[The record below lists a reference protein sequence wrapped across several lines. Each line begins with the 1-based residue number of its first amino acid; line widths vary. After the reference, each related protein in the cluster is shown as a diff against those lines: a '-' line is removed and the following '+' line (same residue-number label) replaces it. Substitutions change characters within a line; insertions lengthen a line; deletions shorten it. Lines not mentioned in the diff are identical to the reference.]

1 MAHSSS
7 SVFQAL
13 RIAVLTVSD
22 SRTLETDSSGQTL
35 IDALQQAGHQLAE
48 RALVSDDIWQIRAR
62 LCSWIADPQVQVVL
76 VTGGT
81 GFTAR
86 DNTPQAV
93 SPLLEKS
100 VDGFGELFRQLSL
113 QEIGTS
119 TVQSRAL
126 AGAFDCEQGHG
137 LLCGAHE
144 LLAADDGAV
153 AGHGEVAN
161 AVLLIGQA
169 LMGEQ
174 LAVTLQQH
182 QAGIHGVEVH
192 CLATVGFG
200 ADTAV
205 GDHQGFAVV
214 LPEQLMWPHAMA
226 AVLAN
231 TLQATLGETVAADH
245 PATGL
250 GGVILAAVQPLTR
263 AMEHRMA
270 LEVSLGGAVQGLQQ
284 TAVARVDQVAGAT
297 GTATDEQRQGQ
308 VRMNGDVMTA
318 FGNRRGELAAPVLAI
333 ANGVMATLAVVAG

>member
-76 VTGGT
+76 ITGGT

-100 VDGFGELFRQLSL
+100 EDGFGELFRQLSL

-126 AGAFDCEQGHG
+126 AGLSNGTLVCCLPGSPGACRTGWQG
-137 LLCGAHE
+137 
-144 LLAADDGAV
+144 
-153 AGHGEVAN
+153 
-161 AVLLIGQA
+161 I
-169 LMGEQ
+169 
-174 LAVTLQQH
+174 
-182 QAGIHGVEVH
+182 
-192 CLATVGFG
+192 
-200 ADTAV
+200 
-205 GDHQGFAVV
+205 
-214 LPEQLMWPHAMA
+214 
-226 AVLAN
+226 
-231 TLQATLGETVAADH
+231 LQAQLDSRTRPCNFVAH
-245 PATGL
+245 LKRLP
-250 GGVILAAVQPLTR
+250 
-263 AMEHRMA
+263 
-270 LEVSLGGAVQGLQQ
+270 
-284 TAVARVDQVAGAT
+284 
-297 GTATDEQRQGQ
+297 GQ
-308 VRMNGDVMTA
+308 DAQSCGPRS
-318 FGNRRGELAAPVLAI
+318 
-333 ANGVMATLAVVAG
+333 